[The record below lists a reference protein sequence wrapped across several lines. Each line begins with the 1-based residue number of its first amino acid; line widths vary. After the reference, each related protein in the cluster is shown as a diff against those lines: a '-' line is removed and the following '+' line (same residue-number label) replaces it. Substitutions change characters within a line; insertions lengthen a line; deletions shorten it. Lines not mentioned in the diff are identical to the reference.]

1 MPSSFS
7 RALAALAALS
17 LTAAPL
23 AAQTMYESVD
33 PFIGTGGEGH
43 TFPGAVAPF
52 GMVQLSPDTDTGCV
66 IRECYGHAAGYRHDD
81 PTIQGFS
88 HTHFSGAG
96 HSDLGDFLVMP
107 AAGESVP
114 LEPGDPK
121 TPGSGYRSRFSHDT
135 ETAQPGYYG
144 VTLAD
149 SGIRAEMTAGIR
161 VGVHRYAFPAG
172 APAHLIVDLRSA
184 LYNYPGKT
192 LWSSIRIRPDGT
204 ITGARETRGW
214 APARK
219 LFFAM
224 RPSAP

>member
-1 MPSSFS
+1 
-7 RALAALAALS
+7 
-17 LTAAPL
+17 
-23 AAQTMYESVD
+23 
-33 PFIGTGGEGH
+33 
-43 TFPGAVAPF
+43 
-52 GMVQLSPDTDTGCV
+52 MVQLSPDTDTGCV

-107 AAGESVP
+107 AAGESVL

-172 APAHLIVDLRSA
+172 APAHLVARSA
-184 LYNYPGKT
+184 QRALQLSGQDALVVDPHPFRRDDHRHARDARLGAGPKT
-192 LWSSIRIRPDGT
+192 LLRDAPLRAADIPCLPQP
-204 ITGARETRGW
+204 RGED
-214 APARK
+214 R
-219 LFFAM
+219 L
-224 RPSAP
+224 